1 MSSIEF
7 MINYAESRGLITI
20 DWIVVGIYLTYI
32 LAQGWYFSRQQKSE
46 GEFLVARAKPMGWF
60 VVGLSMYA
68 TLLSTISY
76 LGKPGEMINKG
87 PMVSIAQ
94 LIAVPIGYY
103 LVAHVMMPRIMSQ
116 RVTSVYEYLE
126 ERIGP
131 VGRLLAAALFILL
144 RLVWMGLMTYLTSA
158 VLAIVIGLDPK
169 WVPVLSILV
178 GIVAIAYSSM
188 GGFRAVVVT
197 DNIQAI
203 LLFLG
208 AFAAIGVVTWH
219 MRDLSWIPTEW
230 SPNWDTQPLFSLDP
244 NVRVTLVG
252 LVIHMVL
259 WRVATSC
266 SDQTSVQRFMA
277 VKDAAAARRSFM
289 VNSVA
294 VMFSAILLSLVGAAL
309 LGFFTRFPE
318 ALAPD
323 MTIARDADRLLPFF
337 IAHYLPPGLSGL
349 IVSAMLAAVMSSL
362 DSGVNGV
369 TAVVN
374 RDFLTRFN
382 WIPATEAGRVR
393 LLRILT
399 VLIGSVVILL
409 GLVIKHV
416 PGNIIDVT
424 NKTASLV
431 TTPIF
436 GLFLMA
442 WYMKSITP
450 VAALLGTFASITV
463 AVLIGFWDM
472 LTGQP
477 GFSFTYI
484 GPGALITSLVVGGLI
499 SRWGPGRDDRRGTA
513 IWGAVGA
520 AVILGFALYLIIGA
534 R

>member
-1 MSSIEF
+1 MVLYE
-7 MINYAESRGLITI
+7 ETRGLIFI
-20 DWIVVGIYLTYI
+20 DWVVVGIYLAYI
-32 LAQGWYFSRQQKSE
+32 LGQGWYFSRQQKSE
-46 GEFLVARAKPMGWF
+46 GEFLVARAKPIGWF

-87 PMVSIAQ
+87 PMFTIAQ

-103 LVAHVMMPRIMSQ
+103 LVAHVLMPRILSQ

-131 VGRLLAAALFILL
+131 VGRLLAAALFVFL
-144 RLVWMGLMTYLTSA
+144 RLVWMGLMTYLTSS
-158 VLAIVIGLDPK
+158 VLAIVMGLDPK
-169 WVPVLSILV
+169 WVPALSVLV

-203 LLFLG
+203 LLFIG
-208 AFAAIGVVTWH
+208 AFSAIAVVTWH
-219 MRDLSWIPTEW
+219 MRDLSWVPREW
-230 SPNWDTQPLFSLDP
+230 SPAWDTQPLFSFDP
-244 NVRVTLVG
+244 TVRVTLVG
-252 LVIHMVL
+252 LLIHMVL

-266 SDQTSVQRFMA
+266 SDQTSIQRFMA
-277 VKDAAAARRSFM
+277 VKDASAARRSFL
-289 VNSVA
+289 VNSGA
-294 VMFSAILLSLVGAAL
+294 VVFSAVLLSLVGAAL

-323 MTIARDADRLLPFF
+323 MTIEGDADRLLPFF
-337 IAHYLPPGLSGL
+337 IAHYLPAGLSGL

-362 DSGVNGV
+362 DSGVNAV
-369 TAVVN
+369 TAVVS
-374 RDFLTRFN
+374 RDFLPRLRLV
-382 WIPATEAGRVR
+382 PATEAGRVR

-399 VLIGSVVILL
+399 VTIGATVILL
-409 GLVIKHV
+409 GLFIKHI

-450 VAALLGTFASITV
+450 LAALLGTLASVVV

-477 GFSFTYI
+477 GFSFTLI
-484 GPGALITSLVVGGLI
+484 GPCALVVSLAVGWLL
-499 SRWGPGRDDRRGTA
+499 SRWGPRRDDRRGTA
-513 IWGAVGA
+513 IWGAAGAVLILGA
-520 AVILGFALYLIIGA
+520 AALLVAGG

>member
-1 MSSIEF
+1 ML
-7 MINYAESRGLITI
+7 NYADTRGLITI
-20 DWIVVGIYLTYI
+20 DWVVIALYLIYV
-32 LAQGWYFSRQQKSE
+32 LAQGWYFSRQQKTE
-46 GEFLVARAKPMGWF
+46 GEFLVARAKPIGWF
-60 VVGLSMYA
+60 IVGLSMYA

-94 LIAVPIGYY
+94 MIAVPIGYY
-103 LVAHVMMPRIMSQ
+103 LVAHVMMPRILSQ

-131 VGRLLAAALFILL
+131 VGRLLAAVLFIFL
-144 RLVWMGLMTYLTSA
+144 RLVWMGLMTYLTSV

-169 WVPVLSILV
+169 WVPALSIVV
-178 GIVAIAYSSM
+178 GVVAIAYSSM
-188 GGFRAVVVT
+188 GGFRAVVIT

-203 LLFLG
+203 LLFIG

-219 MRDLSWIPTEW
+219 MGDLSWMPTEW
-230 SPNWDTQPLFSLDP
+230 SSNWDTQPLFSLDP
-244 NVRVTLVG
+244 TVRVTLVG

-266 SDQTSVQRFMA
+266 SDQTSIQRFMA
-277 VKDAAAARRSFM
+277 VKDARAARRSFM
-289 VNSVA
+289 VNSFA
-294 VMFSAILLSLVGAAL
+294 VIFSAVLLSLVGAAL

-349 IVSAMLAAVMSSL
+349 VVSAMLAAVMSSL

-374 RDFLTRFN
+374 RDFLARFN
-382 WIPATEAGRVR
+382 WLPATEAGRVR
-393 LLRILT
+393 LLRVLT
-399 VLIGSVVILL
+399 VLIGTIVILL
-409 GLVIKHV
+409 GLVVKHV

-442 WYMKSITP
+442 WYMKTITP
-450 VAALLGTFASITV
+450 VAALLGTLASVTV
-463 AVLIGFWDM
+463 AVLVGFWDM

-477 GFSFTYI
+477 GFSFTLI
-484 GPGALITSLVVGGLI
+484 GPSALIASLAAGWLI
-499 SRWGPGRDDRRGTA
+499 SRWGPRREDHRGTA
-513 IWGAVGA
+513 IWGAAGTIL
-520 AVILGFALYLIIGA
+520 ILGTALVLVMQGRA
-534 R
+534 

>member
-1 MSSIEF
+1 MIASIQYSEVT
-7 MINYAESRGLITI
+7 GLTLI
-20 DWIVVGIYLTYI
+20 DWVVVTLYLAYI
-32 LAQGWYFSRQQKSE
+32 LGQGWYYSKQQQSE

-68 TLLSTISY
+68 TLLSAISY

-87 PMVSIAQ
+87 PMFTIAQ
-94 LIAVPIGYY
+94 LMALPIGYY
-103 LVAHVMMPRIMSQ
+103 LVAHVLMPRIMSQ

-131 VGRLLAAALFILL
+131 TGRMLAALLFILL
-144 RLVWMGLMTYLTSA
+144 RLVWMGLMTYLTSS
-158 VLAIVIGLDPK
+158 VLALVMGLHAD
-169 WVPVLSILV
+169 WVPALSVLV
-178 GIVAIAYSSM
+178 GGAAIAYSSM

-203 LLFLG
+203 LLFVG
-208 AFAAIGVVTWH
+208 AIAAIAVASYHLG
-219 MRDLSWIPTEW
+219 DLSWVPTEW
-230 SPNWDTQPLFSLDP
+230 SPTWDTQPLFSLDP
-244 NVRVTLVG
+244 HVRVTLVG
-252 LVIHMVL
+252 LLVHMVL

-266 SDQTSVQRFMA
+266 SDQTSIQRFMA
-277 VKDAAAARRSFM
+277 VKDARDARRSFI
-289 VNSVA
+289 VNSMA
-294 VMFSAILLSLVGAAL
+294 VVVSSILLSLVGAAL

-323 MTIARDADRLLPFF
+323 MSIAKDADRLLPFF

-374 RDFLTRFN
+374 RDLLARYN
-382 WIPATEAGRVR
+382 RLPATEAGRVR
-393 LLRILT
+393 LLRIMT
-399 VLIGSVVILL
+399 VVIGAVVILL
-409 GLVIKHV
+409 GLLVKHV

-442 WYMKSITP
+442 WYMKKITP
-450 VAALLGTFASITV
+450 VAALLGTLSSITV

-472 LTGQP
+472 LTDQAGL
-477 GFSFTYI
+477 SFTFI
-484 GPGALITSLVVGGLI
+484 GPSALIASLGIGWLVSHWGPRRENERGALIWGVLGSSLILSI
-499 SRWGPGRDDRRGTA
+499 
-513 IWGAVGA
+513 A
-520 AVILGFALYLIIGA
+520 ALLVYRAH
-534 R
+534 